1 MTAMRERRRS
11 RVLRLR
17 GVDMGFAVYE
27 MEKERITESSYSN
40 SRRGVEA
47 WQLGVEFA
55 AEGNTGR
62 GM

>member
-1 MTAMRERRRS
+1 M
-11 RVLRLR
+11 RLR
-17 GVDMGFAVYE
+17 GVDMGLAVYE